1 MRVYVCVCASACV
14 SVCAERLCIRFMTSS
29 LFRLGALRWS
39 FLFLVHVRLEWNFV
53 MLGQR
58 NELVSSLGQP
68 MTLVFLIYIK
78 V

>member
-1 MRVYVCVCASACV
+1 MCVFMFVFVRARVC
-14 SVCAERLCIRFMTSS
+14 VCAERLCIRFMTSS

-58 NELVSSLGQP
+58 SELVSSLGQP